1 MVFPKHVVRHNFVAL
16 NELIKKVTIM
26 RNKEFIRKAL
36 FLVLSL
42 FILVKA
48 GAQITG
54 QGQVI
59 NGEDNTPFP
68 FVTVYEKGKTNG
80 VVTDGNGQ
88 FSISLPTAEAILV
101 ASSLGYKSQ
110 ELPAAA
116 GKVLRFVLLPDLIN
130 IDEVVVTAVGIS
142 REKKALSYAVQD
154 VKGEELTKSRQT
166 NAIGLLSGK
175 VAGLQII
182 SAGGALG
189 GSSRVLVRGVSSV
202 LGNNQ
207 PLYVID
213 GTPIDN
219 TQLGST
225 TTAIG
230 YGEKDYGNTA
240 ADINPDDI
248 ESMSV
253 LKGASATALYGS
265 RANNG
270 VILIT
275 TKKGT
280 NKNKTEISLST
291 GISLENQLRSS
302 FAPMQKLY
310 GGGASNQQTFNQVVI
325 NGQSYNVPAYAIDES
340 WGPKFSGQQVLSWEN
355 LYPEDEARYLKTTEW
370 KYPEHDLMYYFKTGV
385 AFDNNISVR
394 GGNEIANYRVSYTNR
409 TATGTTPNSKLS
421 RNNLSASGSL
431 KHKNFI
437 FSSSVNYMNT
447 GVVGRPWTGTSNRNV
462 ITQAYSWGQ
471 NQVDYKELSNY
482 KRPDGSQRLWNV
494 TSWDNLKAKYID
506 NPYWASYTSY
516 SDENRDRVYGNAGVE
531 WNIAK
536 GLKATAKVHGDVYT
550 YSVEDRI
557 AVYSRTT
564 SMYSEKVQRF
574 QEFNYEAML
583 HYNTALKNFTLN
595 AFIGTNLMHQRRN
608 INNGETQGGLI
619 IPEYYNLSNAT
630 SVLTTDKTYRKEI
643 RSLLGNVSLGWKSM
657 LFADATFRNDWS
669 STLPANE
676 NSYFYPSFS
685 GSFIFTELEPVK
697 AVSWLNFGKVRL
709 GWAQVGNDTDPYSL
723 SRTYEYKNS
732 SFGGVPNYGLDIILN
747 NAHLKP
753 ELTNSVEAGIE
764 LKLLNNRVGLDL
776 TYYNNLTKNQIM
788 QVPLA
793 ASSGYTSQW
802 MNAGEISNKG
812 LEVVLNVVP
821 VQTANFQWE
830 ANFNWSKN
838 NNKVEKLN
846 DQLKTLQIASSFV
859 ALHATVGKPYGELMG
874 YNYVFDSEGN
884 KVVAANGVYAKTAQT
899 EGLGSVL
906 PDWLGGVRNSFR
918 YKNFDAGF
926 LIDVRKGGYFYSIT
940 QQYGMYSGTLEET
953 AANGIRENGLVL
965 EGVQGTVAY
974 NADGSY
980 TVTNTRPND
989 KNVSAF
995 EWGRSHSSG
1004 VQAQNV
1010 FKSDYVK
1017 LREITAG
1024 YTVPRLG
1031 DTAVKD
1037 VRFSVFANNVWTIWK
1052 ANKNF
1057 DPDFTQSSG
1066 NIQGLDGGNIPS
1078 PITYGFNISAKF

>member
-1 MVFPKHVVRHNFVAL
+1 M
-16 NELIKKVTIM
+16 
-26 RNKEFIRKAL
+26 
-36 FLVLSL
+36 
-42 FILVKA
+42 
-48 GAQITG
+48 
-54 QGQVI
+54 
-59 NGEDNTPFP
+59 
-68 FVTVYEKGKTNG
+68 
-80 VVTDGNGQ
+80 
-88 FSISLPTAEAILV
+88 
-101 ASSLGYKSQ
+101 
-110 ELPAAA
+110 
-116 GKVLRFVLLPDLIN
+116 
-130 IDEVVVTAVGIS
+130 
-142 REKKALSYAVQD
+142 
-154 VKGEELTKSRQT
+154 
-166 NAIGLLSGK
+166 
-175 VAGLQII
+175 
-182 SAGGALG
+182 
-189 GSSRVLVRGVSSV
+189 
-202 LGNNQ
+202 
-207 PLYVID
+207 
-213 GTPIDN
+213 
-219 TQLGST
+219 
-225 TTAIG
+225 
-230 YGEKDYGNTA
+230 
-240 ADINPDDI
+240 
-248 ESMSV
+248 
-253 LKGASATALYGS
+253 
-265 RANNG
+265 
-270 VILIT
+270 
-275 TKKGT
+275 
-280 NKNKTEISLST
+280 
-291 GISLENQLRSS
+291 
-302 FAPMQKLY
+302 
-310 GGGASNQQTFNQVVI
+310 
-325 NGQSYNVPAYAIDES
+325 
-340 WGPKFSGQQVLSWEN
+340 
-355 LYPEDEARYLKTTEW
+355 
-370 KYPEHDLMYYFKTGV
+370 
-385 AFDNNISVR
+385 
-394 GGNEIANYRVSYTNR
+394 
-409 TATGTTPNSKLS
+409 
-421 RNNLSASGSL
+421 
-431 KHKNFI
+431 
-437 FSSSVNYMNT
+437 
-447 GVVGRPWTGTSNRNV
+447 
-462 ITQAYSWGQ
+462 
-471 NQVDYKELSNY
+471 
-482 KRPDGSQRLWNV
+482 
-494 TSWDNLKAKYID
+494 
-506 NPYWASYTSY
+506 
-516 SDENRDRVYGNAGVE
+516 
-531 WNIAK
+531 
-536 GLKATAKVHGDVYT
+536 
-550 YSVEDRI
+550 
-557 AVYSRTT
+557 
-564 SMYSEKVQRF
+564 
-574 QEFNYEAML
+574 
-583 HYNTALKNFTLN
+583 
-595 AFIGTNLMHQRRN
+595 
-608 INNGETQGGLI
+608 
-619 IPEYYNLSNAT
+619 
-630 SVLTTDKTYRKEI
+630 
-643 RSLLGNVSLGWKSM
+643 
-657 LFADATFRNDWS
+657 
-669 STLPANE
+669 
-676 NSYFYPSFS
+676 
-685 GSFIFTELEPVK
+685 K

-830 ANFNWSKN
+830 ATFNWSKN